1 MVLPSRCAEFRRGDA
16 DAEIDVSDAVYLLS
30 YLFTG
35 GRPPEE
41 PFAACG
47 LDPTPDRL
55 TCEEYAPCS

>member
-1 MVLPSRCAEFRRGDA
+1 M
-16 DAEIDVSDAVYLLS
+16 SDAVYLLS